1 MIAAHT
7 KFVWQVAVYDRHEPR
22 IQQNEAMLA
31 RITPGIAGA
40 SADGTHAA
48 ANVLAK
54 EVLLSILN
62 RRANSRETAMTKN
75 EIRDDYCQQLCCSK
89 EDVHLTDLNRELY
102 ALKQADNR
110 IRNFITE
117 TECCKKPKWFIDL
130 TI

>member
-7 KFVWQVAVYDRHEPR
+7 RFVWQVAVYDRHEPR

-54 EVLLSILN
+54 EVLLRILS
-62 RRANSRETAMTKN
+62 RHANSRETAMTKK
-75 EIRDDYCQQLCCSK
+75 EIRDNYCQKFGCSK
-89 EDVHLTDLNRELY
+89 EDVRVADVNRELY
-102 ALKQADNR
+102 LLKRADDR
-110 IRNFITE
+110 IRLIPE
-117 TECCKKPKWFIDL
+117 TECCKKPRWFIDL

>member
-1 MIAAHT
+1 MSAAHT
-7 KFVWQVAVYDRHEPR
+7 RFVWQIAVYDRHEPR

-110 IRNFITE
+110 IRFITE
-117 TECCKKPKWFIDL
+117 TECCKKPRWFIDL